1 MQNTAAVFRTQK
13 TLEEDCQLIS
23 KAQESFHD
31 VQLSDRSL
39 IWNSDLIETIE
50 LGKLLINVCI
60 TMYSAEARKE
70 VRGAQARA
78 DFTTRDDVHWMQHAT
93 VGTWFS
99 VQIQE
104 RISPIAYHLQLPDSS
119 TSYTMVYVS
128 QLKWAKG
135 FQGSVSAQ
143 LPPNSLQHRVTLQIM
158 GEHLNPSHLDQVARA
173 AGGIRDMGED
183 CQALKQAFPDDAA
196 WGQASFQEWGN
207 VYRHPATAQP
217 EGPLAKVSP

>member
-1 MQNTAAVFRTQK
+1 MAVGEAACASVHAATHLGANSVLDIVVFGRACAMQNTAAVFRTQK

-104 RISPIAYHLQLPDSS
+104 RISPIAYHLQLPDI
-119 TSYTMVYVS
+119 
-128 QLKWAKG
+128 
-135 FQGSVSAQ
+135 
-143 LPPNSLQHRVTLQIM
+143 H
-158 GEHLNPSHLDQVARA
+158 
-173 AGGIRDMGED
+173 
-183 CQALKQAFPDDAA
+183 
-196 WGQASFQEWGN
+196 
-207 VYRHPATAQP
+207 
-217 EGPLAKVSP
+217 